1 MARGVLEEDPLNRRI
16 VTRVGIVDAKTDERV
31 MDNIDKKKKRRS

>member
-1 MARGVLEEDPLNRRI
+1 MARGVLEEDPLNRRM
-16 VTRVGIVDAKTDERV
+16 VTRVGIVDAKTGERV